1 LDDVAKNRSPTPVCD
16 CSDDKNALKTTA
28 PVEKRLHIHSH
39 ECVKAVFFAGLAF
52 LSKNG
57 SASIQCFSSV
67 FGST

>member
-1 LDDVAKNRSPTPVCD
+1 
-16 CSDDKNALKTTA
+16 
-28 PVEKRLHIHSH
+28 VEKRLHIHSH
-39 ECVKAVFFAGLAF
+39 ECAKAVFFAGLAF